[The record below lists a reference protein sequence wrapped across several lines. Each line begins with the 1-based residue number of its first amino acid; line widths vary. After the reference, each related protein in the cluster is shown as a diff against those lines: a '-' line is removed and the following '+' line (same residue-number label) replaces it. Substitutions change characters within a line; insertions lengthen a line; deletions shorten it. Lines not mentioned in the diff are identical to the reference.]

1 MDDRRAGHNIRKV
14 LGKVVVTS
22 NDIQPTK
29 ERGQLGS

>member
-14 LGKVVVTS
+14 LCKAVIAT
-22 NDIQPTK
+22 NDVQAME